1 MAVHY
6 DFPLIQ
12 HIDHVLPFIDDECFR
27 VIEKEC
33 GHTYI
38 NYKHMGG
45 DTFPPMLPW
54 APETLEQNH
63 DHWDQERDDHNLR
76 SAIRRE
82 CRGIAFH
89 TRTGILRSRPF
100 HKFFN
105 VGERAEMDV
114 QHLDFGR
121 AHVVQDKVDG
131 SMVRPL
137 LVEGGIRWGTKM
149 GITDTAM
156 LAEEWLV
163 DQPQYVELANYCIEH
178 GYTPL
183 FEFVSRENRIVV
195 DYGAEPNM
203 ILLAVRDNSSG
214 DYFSVPSMEGMAR
227 RFGIPNP
234 SVYNPVVGDP
244 TVFVEGVKTRRE
256 NLDEGIVIQW
266 DNGHRAKV
274 KTEAYNILHR
284 VKEAGRTERT
294 LILALFDGDVDDLLP
309 MLPEYEREGVQQFIN
324 KFWAAVHRLG
334 DDIFVLFNEMTEEYE
349 SKKEFALGTND
360 SLTQMERGVVFGMW
374 DGKYGATDAA
384 LNIIKGGLTSET
396 KWLETKQNIAM
407 ATALH
412 SWAATWKGTEDFE

>member
-6 DFPLIQ
+6 PFPRIQ

-27 VIEKEC
+27 VIEKDC

-45 DTFPPMLPW
+45 DTFPAMLPW
-54 APETLEQNH
+54 APETIEQNH
-63 DHWDQERDDHNLR
+63 DHWEQERDDHNHR
-76 SAIRRE
+76 STIRRE

-89 TRTGILRSRPF
+89 TRTGELRSRPF

-105 VGERAEMDV
+105 VGERAEMDIP
-114 QHLDFGR
+114 HLGFDR
-121 AHVVQDKVDG
+121 MHVVQDKVDG

-163 DQPQYVELANYCIEH
+163 DHPRYTQLANYYIEH

-183 FEFVSRENRIVV
+183 FEFVSRDNRIVV
-195 DYGAEPNM
+195 DYGAESDM
-203 ILLAVRDNSSG
+203 ILLAVRDNDHG
-214 DYFSVPSMEGMAR
+214 DYLTPATVDRIAAQYGIKSAR
-227 RFGIPNP
+227 T
-234 SVYNPVVGDP
+234 YDPVDGDP
-244 TVFVEGVKTRRE
+244 TVYLSAVKDGTDY
-256 NLDEGIVIQW
+256 DEGIVIQW
-266 DNGHRAKV
+266 ADGHRAKV

-324 KFWAAVHRLG
+324 KFWAAVHCLG

-360 SLTQMERGVVFGMW
+360 NLTQMERGVVFGMW

-396 KWLETKQNIAM
+396 KWLDTKQNIAV
-407 ATALH
+407 ATAFH
-412 SWAATWKGTEDFE
+412 SWAAPWKGTEDFE